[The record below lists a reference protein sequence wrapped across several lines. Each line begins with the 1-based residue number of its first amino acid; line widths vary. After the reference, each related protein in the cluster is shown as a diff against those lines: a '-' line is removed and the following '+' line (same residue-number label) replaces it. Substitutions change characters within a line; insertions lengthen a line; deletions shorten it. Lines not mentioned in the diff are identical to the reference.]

1 MNNMRRI
8 TYFSMFTMDLVN
20 YNNPNNA
27 TAYKLTSWPTQPREA
42 WSYNIVNKFV
52 CHKKGYLEF

>member
-27 TAYKLTSWPTQPREA
+27 TAYKLTS
-42 WSYNIVNKFV
+42 
-52 CHKKGYLEF
+52 